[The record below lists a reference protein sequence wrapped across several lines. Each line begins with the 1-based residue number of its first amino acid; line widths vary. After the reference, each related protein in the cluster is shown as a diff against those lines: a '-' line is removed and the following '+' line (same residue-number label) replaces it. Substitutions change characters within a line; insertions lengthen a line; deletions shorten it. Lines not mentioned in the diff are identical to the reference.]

1 MILQNNI
8 TTFRNKQ
15 STNNQVKHYLYLM
28 DTFNTELVNH
38 IYVLMLSVC
47 KEVEA
52 RDFLTLPDNQ
62 DDLMLMKPV

>member
-15 STNNQVKHYLYLM
+15 STKNQVKHYLYLM

>member
-28 DTFNTELVNH
+28 DRLNTESFNH
-38 IYVLMLSVC
+38 IYILLLSVG
-47 KEVEA
+47 KEEEA
-52 RDFLTLPDNQ
+52 KDFLTFADKQGDSMQLR
-62 DDLMLMKPV
+62 LI

>member
-28 DTFNTELVNH
+28 DMFNSASVNH
-38 IYVLMLSVC
+38 IYILLLSVG
-47 KEVEA
+47 KEEEA
-52 RDFLTLPDNQ
+52 RDFLTLTDNQ
-62 DDLMLMKPV
+62 DDLMRMQLV